1 MRSEI
6 ENAEADNTQRRY
18 ARLAGFLFLG
28 EIIFALGSGFVLS
41 HIAGSGTFAET
52 AKRIAASERLY
63 RAALSTELIV
73 TLGSVVLAFALYA
86 TLKRVNRLLAQ
97 LGMIFC
103 LGDSFLGLVVRMCG
117 FVRLHLSVSA
127 QPGGVGTITAE
138 ALADLMRGIAGTTE
152 NIGGISFG
160 IGLLLFFYLFFKSS
174 YIPRVLSCLGLAATV
189 IWTIL
194 YFGSL
199 VFPEQRALFQY
210 ICFPPMALADVI
222 TGFYLVLF
230 AVKAEVRGNQSAAI
244 AEVSNR

>member
-1 MRSEI
+1 
-6 ENAEADNTQRRY
+6 
-18 ARLAGFLFLG
+18 
-28 EIIFALGSGFVLS
+28 
-41 HIAGSGTFAET
+41 
-52 AKRIAASERLY
+52 
-63 RAALSTELIV
+63 
-73 TLGSVVLAFALYA
+73 
-86 TLKRVNRLLAQ
+86 
-97 LGMIFC
+97 
-103 LGDSFLGLVVRMCG
+103 
-117 FVRLHLSVSA
+117 
-127 QPGGVGTITAE
+127 
-138 ALADLMRGIAGTTE
+138 
-152 NIGGISFG
+152 
-160 IGLLLFFYLFFKSS
+160 LLLFFYLFFKSS